1 MKYSIAILT
10 AILGVVAAQ
19 QHEQH
24 EQHEQH
30 VQHSQNNNHHTQDH
44 NNNHNNN
51 DHHDNDHH
59 NNDHHDNDHHNN
71 NHNNNNDHHHN
82 NNNNRELHEDTTK
95 VQNERRGNDI
105 KKIEYFATA
114 MAPYYGENPGLQP
127 WLSSYSSLVEQNP
140 RTRDNRLFKTL
151 FKDPVFTSWQH
162 AENQRTKTAK
172 PTKTKT
178 TKTKAPKTTK
188 PPKSDEPKDND
199 MKKVEFFATAMAP
212 YYSESPGL
220 QPWLSSYSSLVEQ
233 NPKTRDN
240 RLFKTLF
247 KEKVFTSW
255 QHEYNSRTKTAKTT
269 KTTKTKTTKSK
280 APKTTKPPKSDEPKG
295 NDMKKVE
302 FFATAMAPYFGE
314 NPGLQPWLS
323 SYSSLVEQNPKT
335 RNNKLF
341 KTLFKEKVFTS
352 WQHEYKKY
360 TKTAEKRDAEITG
373 LAERE
378 DKQESVTTPTAG
390 RSTSNK
396 NAGVVEVAAAEVVF
410 AAVVAALL

>member
-51 DHHDNDHH
+51 DHH

-82 NNNNRELHEDTTK
+82 NNNNRELHEETTN

-188 PPKSDEPKDND
+188 PPKLDELKD
-199 MKKVEFFATAMAP
+199 
-212 YYSESPGL
+212 
-220 QPWLSSYSSLVEQ
+220 
-233 NPKTRDN
+233 
-240 RLFKTLF
+240 
-247 KEKVFTSW
+247 
-255 QHEYNSRTKTAKTT
+255 
-269 KTTKTKTTKSK
+269 
-280 APKTTKPPKSDEPKG
+280 